1 MHKTS
6 GKEKMPL
13 LFIGHGSPMNAVLIN
28 DYTKSMSVL
37 GTALPRPAAI
47 LVISAH
53 WLTNG
58 TYITSSD
65 KPKQIY
71 DFYGFPQELYNIK
84 YPCGGSLE
92 ASVYIKNA
100 LARFGAEL
108 SEEWG
113 IDHASWSVLKYI
125 FPKADVPVI
134 ELSLDMKKPE
144 KYHYE
149 MGRELRKLRE
159 NGILIIGSGDTVHNL
174 RMMDFDDI
182 NAKPYDWAIEF
193 DKNIKTA
200 ILNHDHEKIIDYKKM
215 GKSAELSVPSTEHYL
230 PLLYV
235 LGASENNEK
244 ISFPHESIQGK
255 SISMLCVKFETM
267 EQ

>member
-1 MHKTS
+1 
-6 GKEKMPL
+6 
-13 LFIGHGSPMNAVLIN
+13 
-28 DYTKSMSVL
+28 
-37 GTALPRPAAI
+37 
-47 LVISAH
+47 
-53 WLTNG
+53 
-58 TYITSSD
+58 
-65 KPKQIY
+65 
-71 DFYGFPQELYNIK
+71 
-84 YPCGGSLE
+84 
-92 ASVYIKNA
+92 
-100 LARFGAEL
+100 
-108 SEEWG
+108 
-113 IDHASWSVLKYI
+113 LKYI